1 MGRQKPENK
10 DEDKDEWR
18 PGSLPTPA
26 RKTPRAVISYTQAP
40 TKRGLGRNEICREWQ
55 VFIPAQLR
63 ARFKGGLHSC
73 PSDRRQIRRRQPRRD
88 LVDPDIE
95 LLRCASRTRPAPL
108 SADVRRLKRVQRIP
122 PPSGKV
128 NHLHMSQ
135 TVLSDTFFT
144 NFDLHPLLQ
153 QGLDDSGFTRC
164 TPIQEMTLPLAL
176 AGRDVAG
183 QAQTG
188 TGKTCAFLVALM
200 NRLLTTPAVADRKD
214 SDPRALIIAPTRELA
229 IQIEKDAKAI
239 GRHTGLRSALI
250 YGGVDYDKQRQQ
262 LKDGCDIIIAT
273 PGRMLDYHKQGVFS
287 LNSVEVMVID
297 EADRMFD
304 LGFIK
309 DVRFI
314 FRRLPPRE
322 QRQVLLFS
330 ATLSHRVL
338 ELAYEHMHEAE
349 KLVVESD
356 NVTADKVRQLVYFPA
371 KEEKLPLLLNL
382 LDRTKPSRS
391 IIFVNTKAAAERIT
405 ERVKRHGC
413 RVGAISG
420 DVPQLKRQKLLQRFQ
435 DGQLDILVATDV
447 AARGLHIPAVSHVF
461 NYDLPHEAEDYVH
474 RIGRTARLG
483 AEGDA
488 ISFACDLYAMSLPEI
503 ETYIGQSIP
512 VAPMDPELLIMP
524 KPHAIDAEFAANAA
538 ADSAAFGDVVAPRP
552 GETPRRSGGSSRS
565 GERGAARSGPR
576 PSRERKPAAPAA
588 ATEPPVAVPVNRT
601 EEPTA
606 DGSATAEGMRKP
618 RRRRG
623 GRNRHREGAPTS
635 GIEANGHASVVAE
648 GNRAPRGER
657 RPPRERN
664 ATESTGST
672 HNRPSRQVAVT
683 SGKTGEH
690 AHAKK
695 PGLFRRLTRL
705 FTGR

>member
-1 MGRQKPENK
+1 
-10 DEDKDEWR
+10 
-18 PGSLPTPA
+18 
-26 RKTPRAVISYTQAP
+26 
-40 TKRGLGRNEICREWQ
+40 
-55 VFIPAQLR
+55 
-63 ARFKGGLHSC
+63 
-73 PSDRRQIRRRQPRRD
+73 
-88 LVDPDIE
+88 
-95 LLRCASRTRPAPL
+95 
-108 SADVRRLKRVQRIP
+108 
-122 PPSGKV
+122 
-128 NHLHMSQ
+128 MSQ
-135 TVLSDTFFT
+135 TVLTDTFFT

-164 TPIQEMTLPLAL
+164 TPIQEMTLPPAL

-200 NRLLTTPAVADRKD
+200 NRLLNTPAVSDRKD

-229 IQIEKDAKAI
+229 IQIDKDARSI
-239 GRHTGLRSALI
+239 GQHTGLKTALI

-273 PGRMLDYHKQGVFS
+273 PGRLLDYHKQGVFS

-356 NVTADKVRQLVYFPA
+356 HVTADQVRQTVYFPA
-371 KEEKLPLLLNL
+371 KEEKMPLLLNL
-382 LDRTKPSRS
+382 LDQHKPTRS

-420 DVPQLKRQKLLQRFQ
+420 DVPQLKRQKLLQRFK
-435 DGQLDILVATDV
+435 DSQLDILVATDV
-447 AARGLHIPAVSHVF
+447 AARGLHIPEVSHVF

-488 ISFACDLYAMSLPEI
+488 ISFACDLYAVSLPDI
-503 ETYIGQSIP
+503 EAYIGQSIP
-512 VAPMDPELLIMP
+512 VAPMDPALLVMP
-524 KPHAIDAEFAANAA
+524 KPREIDSEFAANAA
-538 ADSAAFGDVVAPRP
+538 ADSAAFGDVVPPRP
-552 GETPRRSGGSSRS
+552 GEKPRRGSTASGHGERSGSRS
-565 GERGAARSGPR
+565 SAR
-576 PSRERKPAAPAA
+576 PSRERKPKAADAAPVQPADVAVHQTEAAPAA
-588 ATEPPVAVPVNRT
+588 DV
-601 EEPTA
+601 TA
-606 DGSATAEGMRKP
+606 IDADAGTRKP

-623 GRNRHREGAPTS
+623 GRNRHREGAP
-635 GIEANGHASVVAE
+635 AE
-648 GNRAPRGER
+648 GVEMVGHQSDHQPAPANANRAPRGER
-657 RPPRERN
+657 RPSRERK
-664 ATESTGST
+664 ATDSSANGHT
-672 HNRPSRQVAVT
+672 RPSRQVAVT
-683 SGKTGEH
+683 SGKTVEH
-690 AHAKK
+690 AHPNK

-705 FTGR
+705 FTGK

>member
-1 MGRQKPENK
+1 
-10 DEDKDEWR
+10 
-18 PGSLPTPA
+18 
-26 RKTPRAVISYTQAP
+26 
-40 TKRGLGRNEICREWQ
+40 
-55 VFIPAQLR
+55 
-63 ARFKGGLHSC
+63 
-73 PSDRRQIRRRQPRRD
+73 
-88 LVDPDIE
+88 
-95 LLRCASRTRPAPL
+95 
-108 SADVRRLKRVQRIP
+108 
-122 PPSGKV
+122 
-128 NHLHMSQ
+128 MSQ
-135 TVLSDTFFT
+135 TVLTDTFFT

-200 NRLLTTPAVADRKD
+200 NRLLTTPAVAGRKD

-229 IQIEKDAKAI
+229 IQIDKDAQAI
-239 GRHTGLRSALI
+239 GRHTGLKTALI

-349 KLVVESD
+349 KLVVESE
-356 NVTADKVRQLVYFPA
+356 NVTADHVRQLVYFPA
-371 KEEKLPLLLNL
+371 KEEKMPLLLNL
-382 LDRTKPSRS
+382 LDQAKPSRS

-483 AEGDA
+483 ADGDA
-488 ISFACDLYAMSLPEI
+488 ISFACDLYAMSLPDI

-512 VAPMDPELLIMP
+512 VASMDPALLVMP
-524 KPHAIDAEFAANAA
+524 KPRAIDAEFAAHAA
-538 ADSAAFGDVVAPRP
+538 ADSAAFGDVVPPRP
-552 GETPRRSGGSSRS
+552 GEKPRRGGGGSGRS
-565 GERGAARSGPR
+565 GERSAAGRGASR
-576 PSRERKPAAPAA
+576 PPRERKPAVAA
-588 ATEPPVAVPVNRT
+588 AVEGVEAASVPPVVAAPQVVEASRGT
-601 EEPTA
+601 ETGEA
-606 DGSATAEGMRKP
+606 ASKP

-623 GRNRHREGAPTS
+623 GRNRRREGTPTDA
-635 GIEANGHASVVAE
+635 GQGQTQNVVATE
-648 GNRAPRGER
+648 GSRPPRGER

-664 ATESTGST
+664 VAEASAGSPQ
-672 HNRPSRQVAVT
+672 RPSRQVEVT
-683 SGKTGEH
+683 SGKAAEHRH
-690 AHAKK
+690 AHPNK

>member
-1 MGRQKPENK
+1 
-10 DEDKDEWR
+10 
-18 PGSLPTPA
+18 
-26 RKTPRAVISYTQAP
+26 
-40 TKRGLGRNEICREWQ
+40 
-55 VFIPAQLR
+55 
-63 ARFKGGLHSC
+63 
-73 PSDRRQIRRRQPRRD
+73 
-88 LVDPDIE
+88 
-95 LLRCASRTRPAPL
+95 
-108 SADVRRLKRVQRIP
+108 
-122 PPSGKV
+122 
-128 NHLHMSQ
+128 MSQ
-135 TVLSDTFFT
+135 TVLTDTFFT

-229 IQIEKDAKAI
+229 IQIDKDAQAI
-239 GRHTGLRSALI
+239 GRHTGLKTALI

-349 KLVVESD
+349 KLVVESE

-371 KEEKLPLLLNL
+371 KEEKMPLLLNL
-382 LDRTKPSRS
+382 LDQVKPSRS
-391 IIFVNTKAAAERIT
+391 IIFVNTKAAAERVT
-405 ERVKRHGC
+405 DRVKRHGC

-435 DGQLDILVATDV
+435 EGQLDILVATDV

-512 VAPMDPELLIMP
+512 VAAMDPKLLIMP
-524 KPHAIDAEFAANAA
+524 KSREIDAEFAANAA
-538 ADSAAFGDVVAPRP
+538 ADSAAFGDVVPPRP
-552 GETPRRSGGSSRS
+552 GEKPRRGAGAGGGRS
-565 GERGAARSGPR
+565 GERNGPAARGSGGAARP
-576 PSRERKPAAPAA
+576 PRERKPDAVAPEVVADTVKVAVVEPAAAPAS
-588 ATEPPVAVPVNRT
+588 V
-601 EEPTA
+601 A
-606 DGSATAEGMRKP
+606 DGSVAGDGVRKP

-623 GRNRHREGAPTS
+623 GRNRQREGAPTD
-635 GIEANGHASVVAE
+635 GLETAAPGGNVAA
-648 GNRAPRGER
+648 GNRALRGER
-657 RPPRERN
+657 RPSRERSAGESG
-664 ATESTGST
+664 ATT
-672 HNRPSRQVAVT
+672 HQRPSRQVEVT
-683 SGKTGEH
+683 SGKASEQVH
-690 AHAKK
+690 LNK
-695 PGLFRRLTRL
+695 PSLFRRLTRL

>member
-1 MGRQKPENK
+1 
-10 DEDKDEWR
+10 
-18 PGSLPTPA
+18 
-26 RKTPRAVISYTQAP
+26 
-40 TKRGLGRNEICREWQ
+40 
-55 VFIPAQLR
+55 
-63 ARFKGGLHSC
+63 
-73 PSDRRQIRRRQPRRD
+73 
-88 LVDPDIE
+88 
-95 LLRCASRTRPAPL
+95 
-108 SADVRRLKRVQRIP
+108 
-122 PPSGKV
+122 
-128 NHLHMSQ
+128 MSQ
-135 TVLSDTFFT
+135 TVLTDTFFT

-200 NRLLTTPAVADRKD
+200 NRLLTSPAVAERKD
-214 SDPRALIIAPTRELA
+214 SDPRALVIAPTRELA

-239 GRHTGLRSALI
+239 GRHTGLRIALI

-273 PGRMLDYHKQGVFS
+273 PGRLLDYHKQNVFGF
-287 LNSVEVMVID
+287 NGVEVMVID

-314 FRRLPPRE
+314 FRRLPVRE

-338 ELAYEHMHEAE
+338 ELAYEHMHNAE

-371 KEEKLPLLLNL
+371 KEEKMPLLLNL
-382 LDRTKPSRS
+382 LERTKAERS

-405 ERVKRHGC
+405 ERVKRHGI

-461 NYDLPHEAEDYVH
+461 NYDLPQDAEDYVH

-488 ISFACDLYAMSLPEI
+488 ISFACDLYAMSLPDI

-512 VAPMDPELLIMP
+512 VASMDADLLIMP
-524 KPHAIDAEFAANAA
+524 KPRAIDAEFVANAA

-552 GETPRRSGGSSRS
+552 GEAPRRSHGSSSRDGERKGAPRS
-565 GERGAARSGPR
+565 GARPPREHKPRVATVENKVGPAEIAAEQTTTVAASTASAIPGAAD
-576 PSRERKPAAPAA
+576 
-588 ATEPPVAVPVNRT
+588 N
-601 EEPTA
+601 
-606 DGSATAEGMRKP
+606 ATAEGARKP

-623 GRNRHREGAPTS
+623 GRNRRREGGPVEGGET
-635 GIEANGHASVVAE
+635 NGHSATATGTAE

-657 RPPRERN
+657 RPSRERSG
-664 ATESTGST
+664 AESAGGA
-672 HNRPSRQVAVT
+672 NRPSRQVAVT
-683 SGKTGEH
+683 SGVAVEH
-690 AHAKK
+690 HGHTKK
-695 PGLFRRLTRL
+695 PSLFRRLSRL

>member
-1 MGRQKPENK
+1 
-10 DEDKDEWR
+10 
-18 PGSLPTPA
+18 
-26 RKTPRAVISYTQAP
+26 
-40 TKRGLGRNEICREWQ
+40 
-55 VFIPAQLR
+55 
-63 ARFKGGLHSC
+63 
-73 PSDRRQIRRRQPRRD
+73 
-88 LVDPDIE
+88 
-95 LLRCASRTRPAPL
+95 
-108 SADVRRLKRVQRIP
+108 
-122 PPSGKV
+122 
-128 NHLHMSQ
+128 MSQ
-135 TVLSDTFFT
+135 TVLTDTFFT

-164 TPIQEMTLPLAL
+164 TPIQEMTLTPAL

-200 NRLLTTPAVADRKD
+200 NRLLTTSAVANRKD

-229 IQIEKDAKAI
+229 IQIDKDAQAI
-239 GRHTGLRSALI
+239 GRHTGLKTALI

-314 FRRLPPRE
+314 FRRLPPRD

-349 KLVVESD
+349 KLVVESE
-356 NVTADKVRQLVYFPA
+356 NITADHVRQLVYFPA
-371 KEEKLPLLLNL
+371 KEEKMPLLLNL
-382 LDRTKPSRS
+382 LDQAKPTRS

-405 ERVKRHGC
+405 DRVKRHGC

-435 DGQLDILVATDV
+435 EGQLDILVATDV

-488 ISFACDLYAMSLPEI
+488 ISFACDLYAMSLPDI

-524 KPHAIDAEFAANAA
+524 KPRQVDAEFAANAA
-538 ADSAAFGDVVAPRP
+538 ADSAAFGDVVPPRP
-552 GETPRRSGGSSRS
+552 GEKPRRSGGASRS
-565 GERGAARSGPR
+565 GERGGGSRHASR
-576 PSRERKPAAPAA
+576 PTDKPKPAQLADDGAAIHSQPPAA
-588 ATEPPVAVPVNRT
+588 VAAAVQKTEGTPA
-601 EEPTA
+601 A
-606 DGSATAEGMRKP
+606 DGNASEGVHKP

-623 GRNRHREGAPTS
+623 GRNRRREGAPTDGAATS
-635 GIEANGHASVVAE
+635 GQGAVADE
-648 GNRAPRGER
+648 SHRAPRGER
-657 RPPRERN
+657 KPPRERS
-664 ATESTGST
+664 ATEASGVV
-672 HNRPSRQVAVT
+672 HKRPSRQVEVT
-683 SGKTGEH
+683 S
-690 AHAKK
+690 AK
-695 PGLFRRLTRL
+695 PGERAHPNKPSLFRRLTRL

>member
-1 MGRQKPENK
+1 
-10 DEDKDEWR
+10 
-18 PGSLPTPA
+18 
-26 RKTPRAVISYTQAP
+26 
-40 TKRGLGRNEICREWQ
+40 
-55 VFIPAQLR
+55 
-63 ARFKGGLHSC
+63 
-73 PSDRRQIRRRQPRRD
+73 
-88 LVDPDIE
+88 
-95 LLRCASRTRPAPL
+95 
-108 SADVRRLKRVQRIP
+108 
-122 PPSGKV
+122 
-128 NHLHMSQ
+128 MSQ
-135 TVLSDTFFT
+135 TVLTDTFFA

-176 AGRDVAG
+176 GGRDVAG

-200 NRLLTTPAVADRKD
+200 NRLLNNPAVAERKD
-214 SDPRALIIAPTRELA
+214 SDPRALVIAPTRELA
-229 IQIEKDAKAI
+229 IQIEKDARAI
-239 GRHTGLRSALI
+239 GRHTGLRMALI

-273 PGRMLDYHKQGVFS
+273 PGRLLDYHKQNVFGF
-287 LNSVEVMVID
+287 NGVEVMVID

-314 FRRLPPRE
+314 FRRLPARE

-338 ELAYEHMHEAE
+338 ELAYEHMHNAE

-356 NVTADKVRQLVYFPA
+356 NVTADRVRQLVYFPA
-371 KEEKLPLLLNL
+371 KEEKMPLLLNL
-382 LDRTKPSRS
+382 IDRSQPTRS

-461 NYDLPHEAEDYVH
+461 NYDLPHDAEDYVH

-488 ISFACDLYAMSLPEI
+488 ISFACDLYAMSLPDI
-503 ETYIGQSIP
+503 ESYIGQSIP
-512 VAPMDPELLIMP
+512 VAQMDPELLVMP
-524 KPHAIDAEFAANAA
+524 KPRAVDAEYAANAA

-552 GETPRRSGGSSRS
+552 GEGPRRSRGGPGGRDGGRGNGAGRSASR
-565 GERGAARSGPR
+565 P
-576 PSRERKPAAPAA
+576 PRERRPAPVANEAATVATGAPPAAVG
-588 ATEPPVAVPVNRT
+588 TS
-601 EEPTA
+601 
-606 DGSATAEGMRKP
+606 SATPGDAPSEGVRKP

-623 GRNRHREGAPTS
+623 GRNRRREGEVAVVETQGQNAVAS
-635 GIEANGHASVVAE
+635 GNGSHAS
-648 GNRAPRGER
+648 RGER

-664 ATESTGST
+664 AAEGSGNGG
-672 HNRPSRQVAVT
+672 NRPSRQVAVT
-683 SGKTGEH
+683 AGAKGEH
-690 AHAKK
+690 AHQKK

>member
-1 MGRQKPENK
+1 
-10 DEDKDEWR
+10 
-18 PGSLPTPA
+18 
-26 RKTPRAVISYTQAP
+26 
-40 TKRGLGRNEICREWQ
+40 
-55 VFIPAQLR
+55 
-63 ARFKGGLHSC
+63 
-73 PSDRRQIRRRQPRRD
+73 
-88 LVDPDIE
+88 
-95 LLRCASRTRPAPL
+95 
-108 SADVRRLKRVQRIP
+108 
-122 PPSGKV
+122 
-128 NHLHMSQ
+128 MSQ
-135 TVLSDTFFT
+135 TVLTDTFFT

-164 TPIQEMTLPLAL
+164 TPIQEMTLPPAL

-200 NRLLTTPAVADRKD
+200 NHLLTKPAVSGRKD

-229 IQIEKDAKAI
+229 IQIDKDARSI
-239 GRHTGLRSALI
+239 GQHTGLKTALI

-273 PGRMLDYHKQGVFS
+273 PGRMLDYHKQGVFH

-314 FRRLPPRE
+314 FRKLPPRDE
-322 QRQVLLFS
+322 RQVLLFS

-356 NVTADKVRQLVYFPA
+356 HVTADKVRQVVYFPA
-371 KEEKLPLLLNL
+371 KEEKMPLLLNL
-382 LDRTKPSRS
+382 IDQHKPARS

-420 DVPQLKRQKLLQRFQ
+420 DVPQLKRQKLLQRFK
-435 DGQLDILVATDV
+435 DSQLDILVATDV
-447 AARGLHIPAVSHVF
+447 AARGLHIPEVSHVF

-488 ISFACDLYAMSLPEI
+488 ISFACDLYAMSLPDI

-512 VAPMDPELLIMP
+512 VAPMDSALLVMP
-524 KPHAIDAEFAANAA
+524 RPRAIDAEFAASVA
-538 ADSAAFGDVVAPRP
+538 ADSAAFGDVVPPRP
-552 GETPRRSGGSSRS
+552 GEKPR
-565 GERGAARSGPR
+565 RGAAAGGRGERSGRSSHSARPPR
-576 PSRERKPAAPAA
+576 EHKPELTGAAPVPPTPVEVHQTEAAAAADPAATG
-588 ATEPPVAVPVNRT
+588 TEAV
-601 EEPTA
+601 
-606 DGSATAEGMRKP
+606 RKP

-623 GRNRHREGAPTS
+623 GRNRRHEGAPTDVV
-635 GIEANGHASVVAE
+635 ETNGHQPGA

-657 RPPRERN
+657 RPLREHVAAD
-664 ATESTGST
+664 ATAIPHS
-672 HNRPSRQVAVT
+672 RPSRQVAVT
-683 SGKTGEH
+683 TGKTAER
-690 AHAKK
+690 AHPNK

>member
-1 MGRQKPENK
+1 
-10 DEDKDEWR
+10 
-18 PGSLPTPA
+18 
-26 RKTPRAVISYTQAP
+26 
-40 TKRGLGRNEICREWQ
+40 
-55 VFIPAQLR
+55 
-63 ARFKGGLHSC
+63 
-73 PSDRRQIRRRQPRRD
+73 
-88 LVDPDIE
+88 
-95 LLRCASRTRPAPL
+95 
-108 SADVRRLKRVQRIP
+108 VQRIT

-128 NHLHMSQ
+128 NHPHMSQ
-135 TVLSDTFFT
+135 TVLTDTFFA

-176 AGRDVAG
+176 SGRDVAG

-214 SDPRALIIAPTRELA
+214 SDPRALVIAPTRELA

-273 PGRMLDYHKQGVFS
+273 PGRLLDYHKQGVFS

-314 FRRLPPRE
+314 FRKLPPRE

-371 KEEKLPLLLNL
+371 KEEKMPLLLNL
-382 LDRTKPSRS
+382 IDRHKPSRS

-488 ISFACDLYAMSLPEI
+488 ISFACDLYAMSLPDI

-512 VAPMDPELLIMP
+512 VAQMDPELLVMP
-524 KPHAIDAEFAANAA
+524 KPREVDPEFAANAA
-538 ADSAAFGDVVAPRP
+538 ADSAAFGDVVPPRP
-552 GETPRRSGGSSRS
+552 GEKPRRSGGPGRS
-565 GERGAARSGPR
+565 GERSGSSSRGAARP
-576 PSRERKPAAPAA
+576 PRERRPA
-588 ATEPPVAVPVNRT
+588 V
-601 EEPTA
+601 A
-606 DGSATAEGMRKP
+606 DGSAVAATEQPVAVAVHKTDAAPSTDGGTAAEGARKP

-623 GRNRHREGAPTS
+623 GRNRRREGAPAD
-635 GIEANGHASVVAE
+635 GVEATGHQAAVAE

-664 ATESTGST
+664 AAESGGTVHS
-672 HNRPSRQVAVT
+672 RPSRQVAVT
-683 SGKTGEH
+683 SGKPSEN

>member
-1 MGRQKPENK
+1 
-10 DEDKDEWR
+10 
-18 PGSLPTPA
+18 
-26 RKTPRAVISYTQAP
+26 
-40 TKRGLGRNEICREWQ
+40 
-55 VFIPAQLR
+55 
-63 ARFKGGLHSC
+63 
-73 PSDRRQIRRRQPRRD
+73 
-88 LVDPDIE
+88 
-95 LLRCASRTRPAPL
+95 
-108 SADVRRLKRVQRIP
+108 
-122 PPSGKV
+122 
-128 NHLHMSQ
+128 MSQ
-135 TVLSDTFFT
+135 TVLTDTFFA

-176 AGRDVAG
+176 TGRDVAG

-200 NRLLTTPAVADRKD
+200 NRLLTNPAVAERKD
-214 SDPRALIIAPTRELA
+214 SDPRALVIAPTRELA

-239 GRHTGLRSALI
+239 GRHTGLRTALI

-273 PGRMLDYHKQGVFS
+273 PGRLLDYHKQNVFGF
-287 LNSVEVMVID
+287 NGVEVMVID

-314 FRRLPPRE
+314 FRRLPARE

-338 ELAYEHMHEAE
+338 ELAYEHMHNAE

-371 KEEKLPLLLNL
+371 KEEKMPLLLNL
-382 LDRTKPSRS
+382 IDRAKPTRS

-461 NYDLPHEAEDYVH
+461 NYDLPHDAEDYVH

-512 VAPMDPELLIMP
+512 VAPMDPELLVMP
-524 KPHAIDAEFAANAA
+524 KPREIDAEFAANAA

-552 GETPRRSGGSSRS
+552 GETPRRPRGASGRD
-565 GERGAARSGPR
+565 GERQGAARTGSR
-576 PSRERKPAAPAA
+576 PPRERKLSAPVVDSQAA
-588 ATEPPVAVPVNRT
+588 AVVVAVPAANAA
-601 EEPTA
+601 A
-606 DGSATAEGMRKP
+606 DVAANGAAEGVRKP

-623 GRNRHREGAPTS
+623 GRNRRREG
-635 GIEANGHASVVAE
+635 GVVVAE
-648 GNRAPRGER
+648 ASGQNSAVAADGGRAPRGER
-657 RPPRERN
+657 RPARERN
-664 ATESTGST
+664 AGESAG
-672 HNRPSRQVAVT
+672 HAGNRPSRQVAVT
-683 SGKTGEH
+683 AGVSA
-690 AHAKK
+690 AHPHPKK